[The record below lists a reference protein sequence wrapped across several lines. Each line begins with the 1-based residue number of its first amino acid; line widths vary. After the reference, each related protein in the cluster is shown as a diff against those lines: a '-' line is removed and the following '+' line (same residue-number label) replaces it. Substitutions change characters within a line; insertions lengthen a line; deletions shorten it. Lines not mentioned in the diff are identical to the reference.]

1 MAIDVVKAPR
11 WRISIEDAAW
21 VAPLRDYLR
30 RLGLEPQASGSL
42 ALEVETSTSVAE
54 LEEYVASWVNV
65 NAIPVQLEPAQH
77 LPAADEPAP
86 PAPKAQADALQ
97 PLLLPP
103 PRIGELLVSKGFITK
118 GQLAAALEEARETNQ
133 LLGVV
138 LLRKQLI
145 FEDELAR
152 TLSQQLSIPYIRIMS
167 LGVNNYVARLLPYE
181 VGVRAAAIPVR
192 ADGGTVQVAF
202 ADPTDPAALA
212 AVREHLPDITVAVA
226 ELSDIKTALRSVVG
240 SGAR

>member
-11 WRISIEDAAW
+11 WRISIEDAVWA
-21 VAPLRDYLR
+21 APLRDYLR
-30 RLGLEPQASGSL
+30 RLGLEPETSGPL
-42 ALEVETSTSVAE
+42 AFDVETSTAAAD
-54 LEEYVASWVNV
+54 LEEYVASWVHV
-65 NAIPVQLEPAQH
+65 NAIPVQL
-77 LPAADEPAP
+77 LPVADEPAP
-86 PAPKAQADALQ
+86 QPQPQADALQ

-103 PRIGELLVSKGFITK
+103 PRIGELLVRKGFVTDE
-118 GQLAAALEEARETNQ
+118 QLAVALKEARETNQ

-167 LGVNNYVARLLPYE
+167 LGVNNYVARLLPYD
-181 VGVRAAAIPVR
+181 VGVKAAAIPVR
-192 ADGGTVQVAF
+192 ADGDTVQVAF
-202 ADPTDPAALA
+202 ADPSDPAALA
-212 AVREHLPDITVAVA
+212 AVREHLPKITVAVA

-240 SGAR
+240 NGR

>member
-21 VAPLRDYLR
+21 AAPLRHYLR
-30 RLGLEPQASGSL
+30 RLGLEPKESDSL
-42 ALEVETSTSVAE
+42 AFDVETTTPVAE

-65 NAIPVQLEPAQH
+65 NAIPVQLVPV
-77 LPAADEPAP
+77 ADEPAP
-86 PAPKAQADALQ
+86 QPAPKAQADALQ

-103 PRIGELLVSKGFITK
+103 PRIGELLVSKGFITE

-167 LGVNNYVARLLPYE
+167 LGVNNYVARLLPYD

-192 ADGGTVQVAF
+192 ADGDTVQVAF

-212 AVREHLPDITVAVA
+212 AVREHLPEITVAVA
-226 ELSDIKTALRSVVG
+226 ELSDIKTALRSIVG